1 MLYQQSLSSYYV
13 ITWKVLLAFRHYLG
27 VVHAHNKMHVRY
39 KVWVEW
45 GIGGLKQKWKRLMKC
60 FDSTKEKYNYLLQ
73 EVTIFTHFLNRHHLN
88 FTYEIIGNQIKDP
101 THFDR
106 DEDF

>member
-1 MLYQQSLSSYYV
+1 
-13 ITWKVLLAFRHYLG
+13 
-27 VVHAHNKMHVRY
+27 
-39 KVWVEW
+39 
-45 GIGGLKQKWKRLMKC
+45 MKC

-106 DEDF
+106 NEDF